1 MTRTNYV
8 VGLVCGM
15 LLMACKPWTLLS
27 EEDTVL
33 IAGEG
38 DTMLTVDTADEHEIA
53 TVTISYLEELTR
65 DASDL
70 VTTRYIYKDA
80 DVYTNTKHW
89 GNMDLPL
96 TTTEYVYTYEGTISL
111 GIDMSEIRYSV
122 DDAQNQIVVE
132 LPEIKIVAN
141 EIDADSFAYVSSKNS
156 IFNETQM
163 EDITDLIAG
172 LKEAEADKVMADAD
186 LLADVQVR
194 AESVITRLITMSD
207 LAADYEV
214 TFR

>member
-27 EEDTVL
+27 EEDTIL

-38 DTMLTVDTADEHEIA
+38 DTMLTVDSADEHEIA

-80 DVYTNTKHW
+80 DVYNNTKHW
-89 GNMDLPL
+89 GNMALPL

-172 LKEAEADKVMADAD
+172 LKEAEAATA
-186 LLADVQVR
+186 
-194 AESVITRLITMSD
+194 
-207 LAADYEV
+207 
-214 TFR
+214 F